1 MRKLTLILVL
11 ALTYTT
17 AVAQTEVN
25 YDQEKLLEYYQTQ
38 RYSEAA
44 QYLESIYP
52 ANLQD
57 VKALGQ
63 IAYCYMMSGR
73 LPDAEV
79 KYLKII
85 EQQPDDLPVM
95 FSLANINLKRG
106 NNQQAKTYFERI
118 VKLDS
123 SNFRAIKQ
131 LAGLYLTENDSL
143 HVLYLEKANQLIPV
157 EADVAYDL
165 ATAYRKLKKYEPAY
179 EVLSIA
185 IAADTGNFILQQL
198 KLPIA
203 IQLKKFNEVVS
214 VGERLLKTGS
224 DANVVK
230 DVGLA
235 HYYLKNYGKAISFF
249 KMLETADMQTET
261 TLYFTALSY
270 RNLKNYKLATDYTKR
285 TIDESISTNISSYY
299 ALLGTTYEENG
310 QVTPAVTAFKSGLQY
325 KNNASIFYSLG
336 LIYDLKLKQKTNALK
351 YYNLYLGQKPDAKEE
366 KDQIAYVK
374 DRIAALKIK

>member
-131 LAGLYLTENDSL
+131 LAGLYLTDNDSL

>member
-131 LAGLYLTENDSL
+131 LAGLYLTDNDSL
-143 HVLYLEKANQLIPV
+143 HVVYLEKANQLIPV

-224 DANVVK
+224 DANVIK

-235 HYYLKNYGKAISFF
+235 NYYLKNYSKAISFF

>member
-143 HVLYLEKANQLIPV
+143 HVVYLEKANQLIPV